1 MSAFSKFAAILFLP
15 TFFCCRLQAQT
26 FGGNPPSLKWQQI
39 NTPAARIIF
48 PKGLDSSASRVA
60 SIIKY
65 MNKDIAP
72 TIGFRQ
78 KKINIVLQNQT
89 TVSNGYVGLAPF
101 RSEYYLTPDQNSFEL
116 GSLPW
121 AEQLAIHE
129 FRHVQQYNNF
139 DVGLTKLFHTIFG
152 EGGQAVL
159 STLTVPNWFYEGDA
173 VYNETLVSRQGRGR
187 LPFYFNGYR
196 ALWSAGKNYSW
207 MKLRNGSYQDFVPDH
222 YPLGYMLVAYGRE
235 KYGDDFWK
243 KVTHDVASV
252 KRTFRS
258 AVKKYSGSSYP
269 QFRMQALDYFK
280 QQFSAEDQPQKQ
292 AKHFVA
298 DEEFPAFINDTSFI
312 YVKSSYSK
320 VHRFMLKS
328 GNWEKEIRI
337 RDASLDNQ
345 FSYKNGKIVYASY
358 RPDLRWGY
366 KDYSTLQLLDVA
378 TGTQKSI
385 GKRSKYFSPDLSE
398 DGKTIIAVLQSP
410 QGKSELHLIEVSTG
424 KLLQKV
430 PNPQNLIYTYP
441 KFLDAKTV
449 ISAVRNPKGMMSLAE
464 INLVNGNVQ
473 ALTPYGFR
481 VIGFPTIQ
489 KDSVFFT
496 AAAEKN
502 DQLYMLLLSTKK
514 LYQLKN
520 KTLNEAIGNYETT
533 VNKHA
538 ILYNT
543 FTATGFH
550 LQQIE
555 KSEVNFEP
563 VSESVLAENPSDLN
577 ISDLEKN
584 NADLLA
590 SVPNTSFTTK
600 KYGGLSHLFNFH
612 SLIPS
617 FNDPDY
623 TLSLVGENIL
633 NTFQSELYGTYN
645 RNEGYKELG
654 FDAVYGALFPY
665 LSGGINYTFDRRS
678 LYQSRDVY
686 WNETQVQGG
695 FSIPLTFSN
704 GRTTSR
710 LRLGSNYVYNQSKY
724 TGFFQSQLGT
734 RSYSYLSNALT
745 FSSQNQRAYQ
755 QIYPSLA
762 QNISL
767 SYKTAVTYYD
777 ANQLLANAYFY
788 FPGLFKNNSLV
799 LNAAFQKNNG
809 ANGIGLFSNQLPFSR
824 GYEAENLHQLSK
836 LAANYHFPVAYPDAG
851 FANFFYL
858 LRIRANVFYDYTRA
872 SDSYA
877 SGKPFKANFRSV
889 GSEVYFD
896 SSLWNELPFTFG
908 LRYTHLQDQDLF
920 GGHSP
925 NRFELIV
932 PLSFF

>member
-1 MSAFSKFAAILFLP
+1 MSAFSKLTAILFLS

-26 FGGNPPSLKWQQI
+26 FGGNPPSIKWQQI
-39 NTPAARIIF
+39 NTPAARVIF

-60 SIIKY
+60 NIINY
-65 MNKDIAP
+65 MNRGIAP
-72 TIGFRQ
+72 TIGFKQ

-121 AEQLAIHE
+121 TDQLAIHE

-139 DVGLTKLFHTIFG
+139 DVGLTKVFHTLFG

-173 VYNETLVSRQGRGR
+173 VFNETLTSSQGRGR
-187 LPFYFNGYR
+187 LPYYFNGYR

-235 KYGDDFWK
+235 KYGSDFWK
-243 KVTHDVASV
+243 KVTQDAASV
-252 KRTFRS
+252 KTTFRA

-269 QFRMQALDYFK
+269 QFRTQALDYFK
-280 QQFSAEDQPQKQ
+280 KQFSAEDQPQKQ
-292 AKHFVA
+292 PKHFVA
-298 DEEFPAFINDTSFI
+298 DEEFPAFLNDTSFI

-328 GNWEKEIRI
+328 GGEEKEIRI
-337 RDASLDNQ
+337 RDESLDNQ
-345 FSYKNGKIVYASY
+345 FSYRKGKIVYAAY

-366 KDYSTLQLLDVA
+366 KDYSVLQLLDVN

-398 DGKTIIAVLQSP
+398 DGKTVIAVLQSP
-410 QGKSELHLIEVSTG
+410 QGKSELHLINVEDG
-424 KLLQKV
+424 KLV
-430 PNPQNLIYTYP
+430 RIIPNPQKLIYTYP
-441 KFLDAKTV
+441 KFLDGQSA
-449 ISAVRNPKGMMSLAE
+449 ISAVRNPKGMMALAE
-464 INLVNGNVQ
+464 INLATGNVQ
-473 ALTPYGFR
+473 NLTPYSFR

-502 DQLYMLLLSTKK
+502 DALYMLLLSDKK
-514 LYQLKN
+514 LYRLQN
-520 KTLNEAIGNYETT
+520 KALNSEIGNYQAT
-533 VNKHA
+533 VNKHD
-538 ILYNT
+538 ILYNS
-543 FTATGFH
+543 FTADGYQLH
-550 LQQIE
+550 QIDKNE
-555 KSEVNFEP
+555 ISFQP
-563 VSESVLAENPSDLN
+563 VSDQELALPLSDLN
-577 ISDLEKN
+577 ITNLEKN

-590 SVPNTSFTTK
+590 AVPNASFTIK

-612 SLIPS
+612 SLEPS

-623 TLSLVGENIL
+623 TLALVGENIL
-633 NTFQSELYGTYN
+633 NTFQPEIYGTYN
-645 RNEGYKELG
+645 RNEGYKQLG
-654 FDAVYGALFPY
+654 FDAIYGALFPY
-665 LSGGINYTFDRRS
+665 LSGGFSYTFDRRS
-678 LYQSRDVY
+678 LYKGQDIF

-695 FSIPLTFSN
+695 FTVPLTFSN
-704 GRTTSR
+704 GRTFSN
-710 LRLGSNYVYNQSKY
+710 LSFGSNYVYDQSTY
-724 TGFFQSQLGT
+724 TGAFQALGT
-734 RSYSYLSNALT
+734 QAYSYLDNT
-745 FSSQNQRAYQ
+745 IQFSSQNQKAYQ

-762 QNISL
+762 QNITL
-767 SYKTAVTYYD
+767 NYKTAISYYS
-777 ANQLLANAYFY
+777 ANQFLANAYFY

-799 LNAAFQKNNG
+799 FNAAYQQHNG
-809 ANGIGLFSNQLPFSR
+809 ANGLSLFSNQLPFSR
-824 GYEAENLHQLSK
+824 GYTAENLSKMNK

-872 SDSYA
+872 SDTYA
-877 SGKPFKANFRSV
+877 NGQPFKANFRSA
-889 GSEVYFD
+889 GTEVYFD

-908 LRYTHLQDQDLF
+908 IRYTRLQDPDLF
-920 GGHSP
+920 GGYGP
-925 NRFELIV
+925 NRLELVV

>member
-1 MSAFSKFAAILFLP
+1 MSAFSKFAAILFLSIS
-15 TFFCCRLQAQT
+15 FCCEVKAQT
-26 FGGNPPSLKWQQI
+26 FGGNPPSIKWQQI
-39 NTPAARIIF
+39 NTPAARVIF
-48 PKGLDSSASRVA
+48 PRGMDSSASRVA
-60 SIIKY
+60 NIITF
-65 MNKDIAP
+65 MNRDIAP
-72 TIGFRQ
+72 TIGSRQ

-89 TVSNGYVGLAPF
+89 TISNGYVGLAPF

-121 AEQLAIHE
+121 ADQLAIHE

-139 DVGLTKLFHTIFG
+139 DVGLSKLFHLIFG

-173 VYNETLVSRQGRGR
+173 VYNETLVSKQGRGR
-187 LPFYFNGYR
+187 LPFYYNGYR
-196 ALWSAGKNYSW
+196 SLWSAGKNYSW

-243 KVTHDVASV
+243 KVTHDAAAV
-252 KRTFRS
+252 KSTFRG
-258 AVKKYSGSSYP
+258 AVKKYSGSGYG

-280 QQFSAEDQPQKQ
+280 QQFSAEDEPQKQ
-292 AKHFVA
+292 PKHFVA

-320 VHRFMLKS
+320 VHRFMLRS
-328 GNWEKEIRI
+328 GDLEKEIRI

-345 FSYKNGKIVYASY
+345 FSYRNGKIVYAAY

-366 KDYSTLQLLDVA
+366 KDYSTLQLLNVA

-385 GKRSKYFSPDLSE
+385 TKRSKYFSPDLSE
-398 DGKTIIAVLQSP
+398 DGKTVIAVLQSP
-410 QGKSELHLIEVSTG
+410 QGKSELHLIDVATG
-424 KLLQKV
+424 KVLQKV
-430 PNPQNLIYTYP
+430 PNPQNFLYTYP
-441 KFLDAKTV
+441 KFLDGNTV
-449 ISAVRNPKGMMSLAE
+449 ISAVRNTKGMMSMAE
-464 INLVNGNVQ
+464 IKISNGAVSN
-473 ALTPYGFR
+473 LTPFSFR

-496 AAAEKN
+496 ASAEKN
-502 DQLYMLLLSTKK
+502 DQLYMLLLSDKK

-520 KTLNEAIGNYETT
+520 KVLNNAIGNYEAA
-533 VNKHA
+533 VNNRA
-538 ILYNT
+538 LLYNT

-550 LQQIE
+550 LQQTPKTE
-555 KSEVNFEP
+555 LDFQP
-563 VSESVLAENPSDLN
+563 VPGNVLAANPANLN
-577 ISDLEKN
+577 ITDLEKN
-584 NADLLA
+584 NANLLA
-590 SVPNTSFTTK
+590 NVPNASFATK

-617 FNDPDY
+617 FLDPDY

-654 FDAVYGALFPY
+654 FNAVYGGLFPY
-665 LSGGINYTFDRRS
+665 LSGGVNYTLDRRS
-678 LYQSRDVY
+678 FYQGKDIY
-686 WNETQVQGG
+686 WNETQLQGG
-695 FSIPLTFSN
+695 FSVPLTFSN

-710 LRLGSNYVYNQSKY
+710 LRFGSNYVYNQSKY
-724 TGFFQSQLGT
+724 TGLFQSQLGT
-734 RSYSYLSNALT
+734 QSYSYLSNALT
-745 FSSQNQRAYQ
+745 FSSQNQKAYQ

-767 SYKTAVTYYD
+767 SYKTAVTNYS
-777 ANQLLANAYFY
+777 ANQVLANAYFY

-799 LNAAFQKNNG
+799 LNAAFQQNNG

-836 LAANYHFPVAYPDAG
+836 FAANYHFPVAYPDAEFG
-851 FANFFYL
+851 NFFYL
-858 LRIRANVFYDYTRA
+858 LRIRANLFYDYTHANAR
-872 SDSYA
+872 
-877 SGKPFKANFRSV
+877 PFKANFRSA
-889 GSEVYFD
+889 GTEVYFD

-908 LRYTHLQDQDLF
+908 MRYTRLMDADLF
-920 GGHSP
+920 GGNGP

-932 PLSFF
+932 PISFF